1 MNSFCVENVI
11 TGQFFCIH
19 TTLKFIALEV
29 GPVSWESD
37 FYLEAPEAQ
46 LSMIFLKKKTPSRFL
61 FSVLCTCG
69 KGTLKEITFRGY
81 AGESSKKA
89 ADKGKEREKWRH

>member
-11 TGQFFCIH
+11 TGQFFCIP

-29 GPVSWESD
+29 GPVSWESED
-37 FYLEAPEAQ
+37 FCLEAPEAQ

-89 ADKGKEREKWRH
+89 ADKEKEREK

>member
-11 TGQFFCIH
+11 TGQFFCIP
-19 TTLKFIALEV
+19 TTLKFDIALEV
-29 GPVSWESD
+29 TEVCESED

-46 LSMIFLKKKTPSRFL
+46 LSMIFSEEENPKQISL

-89 ADKGKEREKWRH
+89 ADKEKEREK